1 MTDNSILPHVAI
13 HRIGEVRDKRATDS
27 NVYVRR
33 ALGKNAEQSFLVSK
47 SRNKAGAKSGP
58 LVVIPINRREDMI
71 MSGGCI
77 NQAHHLRRRA

>member
-1 MTDNSILPHVAI
+1 MDDSHHDNSILQHVVI

-47 SRNKAGAKSGP
+47 TATK
-58 LVVIPINRREDMI
+58 
-71 MSGGCI
+71 
-77 NQAHHLRRRA
+77 RAPRVDPWSLYQSMAERT